1 MVLKVAGHVAMS
13 LVFLFIFFCC
23 QSSATHEPDKIDQS
37 KKPAE
42 ISLTAEVR
50 ITHCE
55 RRKIDGKIFFI
66 VSKYCSH
73 CKLALPVIKKVI
85 GEMKLE
91 KYFRVLDVSKPTDAK
106 ELEKHFVRVVF
117 TPTLLA
123 GCNVYIGG
131 KTEGDYRKICKKF
144 KDSL

>member
-1 MVLKVAGHVAMS
+1 MS
-13 LVFLFIFFCC
+13 LVFLSVFFCC
-23 QSSATHEPDKIDQS
+23 QSSATREPDKIDKS
-37 KKPAE
+37 AKPAE
-42 ISLTAEVR
+42 ISLTAEVK

-55 RRKIDGKIFFI
+55 KRKIDRKIFFI

-85 GEMKLE
+85 GEMKLD
-91 KYFRVLDVSKPTDAK
+91 KYFRVLDVSQPADAK
-106 ELEKHFVRVVF
+106 ELEKHSVRVVF

-123 GCNVYIGG
+123 GCNAYIGG
-131 KTEGDYRKICKKF
+131 KTEDDFRKICKKF